1 MHSPRAPYD
10 RPIAAQRARC
20 DILAFEFAGLG
31 RDIESM
37 LVPSGDE
44 TRRTCDTFPLNWPS
58 LHKAGS
64 SFGRDLHGVQ
74 KNTSPKRGVVVALE
88 TITTNDRGIS
98 CGKFW
103 QWAFWPCR
111 SQAVCK
117 TISSAVW
124 SALVRAPH
132 LPMLRAETWLLA
144 LFWAALQAQFA
155 TILTFAVRATNH
167 LTLQSIYHIRPNGRA
182 ARLAFCIL
190 RQGFWPAFGIKKEL
204 AHV

>member
-1 MHSPRAPYD
+1 MHPPRATDD
-10 RPIAAQRARC
+10 RPVAAQQACC
-20 DILAFEFAGLG
+20 DILAFVCAGIQH
-31 RDIESM
+31 DIVGAFS
-37 LVPSGDE
+37 SSFGGDG
-44 TRRTCDTFPLNWPS
+44 RTCDTFPLNWPS

-64 SFGRDLHGVQ
+64 SFVRDLHGEQ

-103 QWAFWPCR
+103 QWAFWLCR
-111 SQAVCK
+111 SQAVYK

-124 SALVRAPH
+124 SALARGLH
-132 LPMLRAETWLLA
+132 LPMLRAETWLRA

-155 TILTFAVRATNH
+155 TILTFADRATNH
-167 LTLQSIYHIRPNGRA
+167 LTLQSIHHIRPNGRA

-190 RQGFWPAFGIKKEL
+190 RQGFWPALGIKKEL